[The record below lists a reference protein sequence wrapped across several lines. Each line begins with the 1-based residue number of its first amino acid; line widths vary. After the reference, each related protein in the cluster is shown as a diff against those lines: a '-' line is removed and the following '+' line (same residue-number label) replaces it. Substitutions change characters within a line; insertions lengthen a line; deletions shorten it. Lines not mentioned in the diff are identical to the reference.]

1 MQNSNLW
8 GNLKKWKNEKNVNGD
23 SFIEDKM
30 DLEKRLNLK
39 RLKFS
44 LKKENPTA
52 VELNKWF
59 LKKCCKKAQFHLVI
73 S

>member
-44 LKKENPTA
+44 LKKKIQQL
-52 VELNKWF
+52 LNWTSDS
-59 LKKCCKKAQFHLVI
+59 LKNVAKKLN
-73 S
+73 STW